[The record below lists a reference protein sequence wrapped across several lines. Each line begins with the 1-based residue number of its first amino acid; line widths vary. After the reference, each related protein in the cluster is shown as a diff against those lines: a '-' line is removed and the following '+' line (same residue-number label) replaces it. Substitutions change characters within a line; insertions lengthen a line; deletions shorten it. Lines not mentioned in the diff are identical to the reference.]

1 MTVQILRPTL
11 SKNKPPQLNSQERL
25 AFFLRI
31 GVVGTDPSE
40 FCKNQREI
48 ADGVTTDPC
57 IPTRALQKVQKY
69 STQLKYNRKDEKRRM
84 QRRQQRSSA
93 ANADKNSSS
102 SSILSPA
109 SSPSNNKKSKPKRCI
124 TFNESVKVV
133 PIPTR
138 HEYSDRIRC
147 RLWSNTIELYENAA
161 RNHVEFAAE
170 SYDWRNA
177 CEDEEM
183 YLCRTT
189 GEKIHPVHYEML
201 SDPLLDPH
209 HDAVSPF
216 MSSDTKMKYW
226 AAQDVI

>member
-1 MTVQILRPTL
+1 MTAQILRPTL
-11 SKNKPPQLNSQERL
+11 SKNKPPQLNAQERL

-48 ADGVTTDPC
+48 AADGTTDPC
-57 IPTRALQKVQKY
+57 IPTRDLQKVQKY
-69 STQLKYNRKDEKRRM
+69 STQLKYNRKDERRRM

-102 SSILSPA
+102 ISSPA
-109 SSPSNNKKSKPKRCI
+109 SSPSNSKKSKPKRCI

-147 RLWSNTIELYENAA
+147 RLWSNTIELYENAGK
-161 RNHVEFAAE
+161 
-170 SYDWRNA
+170 SCY
-177 CEDEEM
+177 M
-183 YLCRTT
+183 LLC
-189 GEKIHPVHYEML
+189 ILLHYFQ
-201 SDPLLDPH
+201 
-209 HDAVSPF
+209 A
-216 MSSDTKMKYW
+216 
-226 AAQDVI
+226 I